1 MASASAGVRGNHSGV
16 NELLVM
22 RHAKSDWS
30 TGGADFDRPLNS
42 RGRNAADQMAAW
54 LCEQQ
59 LCPDRVISS
68 PATRARST
76 AMAVVFECGTDRTHV
91 EFHEH
96 GYLADAF
103 TWQQILAG
111 QSTSRVLICGHNPG
125 LDDLVDHLSSSSAP
139 ESVSGKLMT
148 TAAVAHFRVNADW
161 ADLSPASAE
170 LVQLVRPRELDWH

>member
-1 MASASAGVRGNHSGV
+1 M

-22 RHAKSDWS
+22 RHAKLDWS
-30 TGGADFDRPLNS
+30 TGGGDFDRPLNS
-42 RGRNAADQMAAW
+42 CGRSAADQMAAW

-68 PATRARST
+68 PAARARST
-76 AMAVVFECGTDRTHV
+76 AMTVVAECGTERAHV
-91 EFHEH
+91 EFEDD

-111 QSTSRVLICGHNPG
+111 QSISRVLICGHNPG
-125 LDDLVDHLSSSSAP
+125 LDDLFDYSSSSSAP
-139 ESVSGKLMT
+139 ESASGKLMT
-148 TAAVAHFRVNADW
+148 TAAIAHFRVDADW

-170 LVQLVRPRELDWH
+170 LVQLVRPRELD

>member
-1 MASASAGVRGNHSGV
+1 M

-42 RGRNAADQMAAW
+42 RGRSAADQMGAW

-59 LCPDRVISS
+59 LCPGRVISS

-76 AMAVVFECGTDRTHV
+76 AMAVVSECGTDQAHV
-91 EFHEH
+91 EFEDH

-103 TWQQILAG
+103 TWQQILATQPAG
-111 QSTSRVLICGHNPG
+111 RLLICGHNPG
-125 LDDLVDHLSSSSAP
+125 LDDLVDYLSSSSAP
-139 ESVSGKLMT
+139 ESASGKLMT
-148 TAAVAHFRVNADW
+148 TAAVAHFRVDTDW
-161 ADLSPASAE
+161 SDLSPACCA
-170 LVQLVRPRELDWH
+170 LVQLVRPRELD